1 MDRIN
6 SFIPFKNWLLYRL
19 CFLKL
24 LEIMKHLPL
33 IPGLLL
39 TVLISVLA
47 SWVAQTQL
55 AVQWHISALTL
66 AIVLGI
72 LGGNTFYPYIEPQMK
87 AGVLFAKGFLLRCG
101 IVLFG
106 FRLTF
111 QDISQVG
118 FSALFADASV
128 LILTFLLTCWVGI
141 KWLKIDRQIV
151 QLTAAGC
158 SICGAAAIMAT
169 EPIVKAPS
177 YKVSVAVALIVIF
190 GTLSMFLYPVLY
202 PYLQAYLPDQAFG
215 IYIGSTIHEV
225 AQVYAA
231 GANIGSQV
239 ADTAVISK
247 MLRVMMLAP
256 LLLALSYFLR
266 KESGEQQGKIVIP
279 YFALLFIG
287 VAIFNSFNLLPQAVV
302 SFLVQLDS
310 VLLMMVMAA
319 LGLTTNIN
327 SLKQAGT
334 KPLLLGAIIW
344 IWLIVGGL
352 GINLLFAQI

>member
-1 MDRIN
+1 MFISAMKN
-6 SFIPFKNWLLYRL
+6 VSFVFGLIITILLS
-19 CFLKL
+19 L
-24 LEIMKHLPL
+24 LAMSL
-33 IPGLLL
+33 
-39 TVLISVLA
+39 
-47 SWVAQTQL
+47 AQTHI
-55 AVQWHISALTL
+55 ATRWHISALTL

-72 LGGNTFYPYIEPQMK
+72 MCGNSIYPMVEARVK
-87 AGVLFAKGFLLRCG
+87 TGVLFAKGFLLRCG

-111 QDISQVG
+111 QDLSQVG
-118 FSALFADASV
+118 LSALFADGIM

-169 EPIVKAPS
+169 EPVVKAPA
-177 YKVSVAVALIVIF
+177 YKVSIAVALIVIF
-190 GTLSMFLYPVLY
+190 GTLSMFLYPLLY
-202 PYLQAYLPDQAFG
+202 PYLQAYLPDHAFG
-215 IYIGSTIHEV
+215 IYIGSTVHEV

-231 GANIGSQV
+231 GANITPVV
-239 ADTAVISK
+239 AETAVIAK
-247 MLRVMMLAP
+247 MFRVMMLAP

-266 KESGEQQGKIVIP
+266 RENGNAQGKITIP

-287 VAIFNSFNLLPQAVV
+287 VAMFNSFNLLPQSLVN
-302 SFLVQLDS
+302 FLVQLDS
-310 VLLMMVMAA
+310 ILLMMAMAA
-319 LGLTTNIN
+319 LGLTTHMK

-344 IWLIVGGL
+344 LWLVIGGFGVNCL
-352 GINLLFAQI
+352 MVYCIT

>member
-1 MDRIN
+1 MMKYFSLIAG
-6 SFIPFKNWLLYRL
+6 L
-19 CFLKL
+19 CITLVLSAAAMFL
-24 LEIMKHLPL
+24 
-33 IPGLLL
+33 
-39 TVLISVLA
+39 
-47 SWVAQTQL
+47 AQTHI
-55 AVQWHISALTL
+55 ATQWHISALTL

-72 LGGNTFYPYIEPQMK
+72 VCGNSIYPMIEARVK
-87 AGVLFAKGFLLRCG
+87 TGVLFAKGFLLRCG

-202 PYLQAYLPDQAFG
+202 PYLQTYLPDQAFG
-215 IYIGSTIHEV
+215 IYIGSTVHEV

-231 GANIGSQV
+231 GANISPQV

-247 MLRVMMLAP
+247 MIRVMMLAP

-266 KESGEQQGKIVIP
+266 RENTEAQGKITIP
-279 YFALLFIG
+279 YFALLFIS
-287 VAIFNSFNLLPQAVV
+287 VAIFNSFNLLPQLLVN
-302 SFLVQLDS
+302 FLVQLDS
-310 VLLMMVMAA
+310 ILLMMAMAT
-319 LGLTTNIN
+319 LGLTTHMK

-344 IWLIVGGL
+344 LWLVIGGF
-352 GINLLFAQI
+352 GVNWFMAYCAT

>member
-1 MDRIN
+1 
-6 SFIPFKNWLLYRL
+6 
-19 CFLKL
+19 
-24 LEIMKHLPL
+24 MKHLSL
-33 IPGLLL
+33 LPGLFL
-39 TVLISVLA
+39 TILISLLA
-47 SWVAQTQL
+47 SSLAQTPL
-55 AVQWHISALTL
+55 ALSWHISALTL
-66 AIVLGI
+66 AILLGI
-72 LGGNTFYPYIEPQMK
+72 LGGNTFYHRIESVMK
-87 AGVLFAKGFLLRCG
+87 LGVTFAKGILLRCG

-106 FRLTF
+106 FRLTL

-118 FSALFADASV
+118 LNAFFSDLTM
-128 LILTFLLTCWVGI
+128 LILTFLLTCWIGI

-151 QLTAAGC
+151 QLTASGC

-169 EPIVKAPS
+169 EPILKAPS

-190 GTLSMFLYPVLY
+190 GTVSMFLYPLLY
-202 PYLQAYLPDQAFG
+202 PYLQAYLPDHLFG
-215 IYIGSTIHEV
+215 IYIGSTVHEV

-231 GANIGSQV
+231 GANITPQV
-239 ADTAVISK
+239 ADTAVIAK

-287 VAIFNSFNLLPQAVV
+287 VAIFNSFNVLPPFIVD
-302 SFLVQLDS
+302 FLVQLDRF
-310 VLLMMVMAA
+310 LLMMVMAA
-319 LGLTTNIN
+319 LGLTTHIN

-344 IWLIVGGL
+344 IWLMVGGL
-352 GINLLFAQI
+352 GINLIFAYLLA